1 MAKVKIDEEVERIH
15 VHLFKDDV
23 DWLKRTFQDR
33 GGVANAVRVIIRK
46 TRQQMEAAVAERTAK
61 DLPHVAID

>member
-1 MAKVKIDEEVERIH
+1 MAKVKIDEDVERIH

-23 DWLKRTFQDR
+23 EWLRQTFADR

-61 DLPHVAID
+61 DLPHVKLD